1 MRGHASFPKDAFS
14 ASSFTLG
21 QQKLKNGR
29 RKETR
34 KPKSRIFTLLEIMP
48 QLSSPVIFVSIVS
61 LASLVIC
68 RPTDQNSFDLREE
81 EKNFLTPP
89 DLSLSPSDEAT
100 EESLPLPE
108 SVVGSTE
115 PLLPTSFSG
124 PLSTAFVLDS
134 DLDPISPPF
143 TFQIADWTLCQ
154 EENRYAFCCK
164 GEQCV
169 KTAKCYSD
177 EDLNCCTVNPGDN
190 ADKTPYNCQPP
201 SAPSLQSSQN
211 IPQSFSTFFSELPND
226 FDSHL
231 VEDFFSS
238 LPGDSPVDT
247 FQEPETV
254 F

>member
-1 MRGHASFPKDAFS
+1 
-14 ASSFTLG
+14 
-21 QQKLKNGR
+21 
-29 RKETR
+29 
-34 KPKSRIFTLLEIMP
+34 MP
-48 QLSSPVIFVSIVS
+48 QLSSRPVIFVSVLS

-68 RPTDQNSFDLREE
+68 RPTDENSFDLIGEA
-81 EKNFLTPP
+81 KNLPLL
-89 DLSLSPSDEAT
+89 DLPLSPSDESM
-100 EESLPLPE
+100 EEPLQLPE
-108 SVVGSTE
+108 SAFSSTE

-124 PLSTAFVLDS
+124 PVSTAFALNS

-143 TFQIADWTLCQ
+143 AFQIADGTLCP

-169 KTAKCYSD
+169 KTAKCYTD
-177 EDLNCCTVNPGDN
+177 EDLNCCTVDPGDN

-211 IPQSFSTFFSELPND
+211 IPQPFSVFFSELSND
-226 FDSHL
+226 FDSDL
-231 VEDFFSS
+231 VKDFFSR

-247 FQEPETV
+247 PQEPELV